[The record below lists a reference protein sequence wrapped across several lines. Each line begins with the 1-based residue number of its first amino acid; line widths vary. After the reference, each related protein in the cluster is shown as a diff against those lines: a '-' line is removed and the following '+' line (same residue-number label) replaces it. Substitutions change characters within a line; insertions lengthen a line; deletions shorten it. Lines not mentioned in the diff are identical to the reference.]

1 MGVEG
6 NVQGE
11 GSKEM
16 AVATEPGDRHEDL
29 PLAGSVPC
37 PAHTYKLG
45 TCPRIVISSDSE
57 KS

>member
-11 GSKEM
+11 GSKDL
-16 AVATEPGDRHEDL
+16 AVAAEPGDRHEDL
-29 PLAGSVPC
+29 HLAGSVPC
-37 PAHTYKLG
+37 PAQTYKLG
-45 TCPRIVISSDSE
+45 NCPRIVISSDSE